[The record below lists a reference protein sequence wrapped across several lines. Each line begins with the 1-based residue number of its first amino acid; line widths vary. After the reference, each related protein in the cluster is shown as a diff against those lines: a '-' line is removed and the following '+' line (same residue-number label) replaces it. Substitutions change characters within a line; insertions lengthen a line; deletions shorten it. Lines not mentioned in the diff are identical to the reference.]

1 MKEFKRTLRFTL
13 YIQIISICVN
23 FTSCHP
29 LFCWWDMSYSEI
41 SDLNVLGDI
50 SGSYKLT
57 DKSKKFFKI
66 TSSSK
71 EDSFLNISKTGNF
84 EMQNVPSLL
93 KQDLG
98 MPTNKLIILKNNWT
112 VSCIAKSGCMIE
124 LTGLGVRR
132 IAYGKNNNL
141 AILFTIGDG
150 DTCEGIAYEK
160 E

>member
-1 MKEFKRTLRFTL
+1 M
-13 YIQIISICVN
+13 
-23 FTSCHP
+23 
-29 LFCWWDMSYSEI
+29 
-41 SDLNVLGDI
+41 NVLGDI